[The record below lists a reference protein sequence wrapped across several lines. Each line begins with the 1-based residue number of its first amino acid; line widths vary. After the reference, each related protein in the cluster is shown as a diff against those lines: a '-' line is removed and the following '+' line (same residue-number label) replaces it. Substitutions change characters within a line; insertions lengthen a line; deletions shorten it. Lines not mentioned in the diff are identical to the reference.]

1 MPPKRKAT
9 KKEQDEKKYL
19 KRITAVENA
28 NYPPAAMPELDPL
41 KGTQHMIP
49 HRFGSHRNPRT
60 PVLKNANPYSRAAAT
75 HLYYDPASYRGNC
88 SNYLNDNTER
98 QILTSMV
105 TPPSTPTRK
114 SPTTPEI
121 LSALKNI
128 NDSPKPSPIY
138 SPPPDIYPEL
148 GDLGLDPNELPPPPS
163 SPSPKKKKK
172 RKTSK
177 GGKKQCRH
185 CKKYYTCKYKH
196 NCYNKTKRKSNKRN
210 TKKRGKY

>member
-1 MPPKRKAT
+1 MPRKRKAT
-9 KKEQDEKKYL
+9 QKEEDEKEYL

-60 PVLKNANPYSRAAAT
+60 PVLKNVNPYSRAAAT

-88 SNYLNDNTER
+88 SNYLNDDTER

-105 TPPSTPTRK
+105 TPPSTPTRN

-121 LSALKNI
+121 LSAVKNI
-128 NDSPKPSPIY
+128 NDSPRPSPIY
-138 SPPPDIYPEL
+138 SPPPDIYPQL
-148 GDLGLDPNELPPPPS
+148 ADMGFDPNELLPL
-163 SPSPKKKKK
+163 SPSPKKKK

-177 GGKKQCRH
+177 GGKKQCRY
-185 CKKYYTCKYKH
+185 CKKYYTCKHKD
-196 NCYNKTKRKSNKRN
+196 NCYNKTRRKSKKRN
-210 TKKRGKY
+210 TKKRVKY

>member
-1 MPPKRKAT
+1 M
-9 KKEQDEKKYL
+9 KKYL
-19 KRITAVENA
+19 KRITAVENP

-49 HRFGSHRNPRT
+49 HRYGSHRNPRT

-75 HLYYDPASYRGNC
+75 HLYYDPASYRGNYG
-88 SNYLNDNTER
+88 SYLNDDTEK
-98 QILTSMV
+98 QLLNSMI
-105 TPPSTPTRK
+105 TPPCTPTRN

-121 LSALKNI
+121 LSAIKNI
-128 NDSPKPSPIY
+128 NDSPKPSPIS

-148 GDLGLDPNELPPPPS
+148 GDLGFDPNELPPPPS
-163 SPSPKKKKK
+163 SPSPKKKK

-196 NCYNKTKRKSNKRN
+196 NCYNKTRRKSKKRN
-210 TKKRGKY
+210 TKKRVKY